1 MTVSKLI
8 TGAMALALAASSAVP
23 VSAGAFIPGPAPSVG
38 AVEKVQFDNRRRVLG
53 DEEDTDDEATP
64 RRQRRGDE
72 VQRRQVDRIPRGEAA
87 PGGQPDV
94 RVDRIPRGE
103 TPRVERR
110 IDNDRRE
117 LRRDGERR
125 MERREARRENR
136 FERRGYYYYYNGHL
150 GYREKRRGYRY
161 YNGYWFPEAAFM
173 LGIIIQGMNRSN
185 PDWEDHVD
193 WCYDRYGNRYRERDN
208 TYISRSGYR
217 RECISP
223 YS

>member
-38 AVEKVQFDNRRRVLG
+38 TVEKVQFDTRRRVVTEEEAD
-53 DEEDTDDEATP
+53 DEEATP
-64 RRQRRGDE
+64 RRQRQGE
-72 VQRRQVDRIPRGEAA
+72 RRQFDRIPRGEAA
-87 PGGQPDV
+87 PNGQPRRGIDG
-94 RVDRIPRGE
+94 IPRGE
-103 TPRVERR
+103 VPRDPREVRREQNRFEQRENRVERR
-110 IDNDRRE
+110 EQRRQ
-117 LRRDGERR
+117 
-125 MERREARRENR
+125 ARI
-136 FERRGYYYYYNGHL
+136 ERRGQYYYYNGHR

-161 YNGYWFPEAAFM
+161 YDGYWFPPAAFA
-173 LGIIIQGMNRSN
+173 LGIIIGGMNRGN

-217 RECISP
+217 RECVSP

>member
-1 MTVSKLI
+1 MRKLVS
-8 TGAMALALAASSAVP
+8 AMSAAALAATMAITGVTP
-23 VSAGAFIPGPAPSVG
+23 LNAAPIVAPGPAG
-38 AVEKVQFDNRRRVLG
+38 AETRPDVLKVQTRAQI
-53 DEEDTDDEATP
+53 EEMQQMQNW
-64 RRQRRGDE
+64 RY
-72 VQRRQVDRIPRGEAA
+72 
-87 PGGQPDV
+87 
-94 RVDRIPRGE
+94 
-103 TPRVERR
+103 
-110 IDNDRRE
+110 
-117 LRRDGERR
+117 GERR
-125 MERREARRENR
+125 YRERRHHWDGGPRYRDVR
-136 FERRGYYYYYNGHL
+136 PRYGWYNGHR

>member
-23 VSAGAFIPGPAPSVG
+23 VSAGAFIPGPAPSVS
-38 AVEKVQFDNRRRVLG
+38 AVEKVQFDTRRRTLT
-53 DEEDTDDEATP
+53 EEEAVDDEATP
-64 RRQRRGDE
+64 RRQRQGE
-72 VQRRQVDRIPRGEAA
+72 RRQLDR
-87 PGGQPDV
+87 V
-94 RVDRIPRGE
+94 PRGE

-117 LRRDGERR
+117 FRREGERR

-136 FERRGYYYYYNGHL
+136 FERRGQYYYYNGHR

-161 YNGYWFPEAAFM
+161 YNGYWFPAAAFT
-173 LGIIIQGMNRSN
+173 LGIIIQGMNRGN

-208 TYISRSGYR
+208 TYISQSGYR
-217 RECISP
+217 RECVSP